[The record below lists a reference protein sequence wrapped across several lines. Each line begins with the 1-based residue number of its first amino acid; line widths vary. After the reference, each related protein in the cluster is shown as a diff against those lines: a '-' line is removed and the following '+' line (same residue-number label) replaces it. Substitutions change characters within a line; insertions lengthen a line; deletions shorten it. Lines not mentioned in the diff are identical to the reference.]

1 MTAAF
6 RPMPRSL
13 ADLVGG
19 AAHAALLAELHTW
32 PKPGLVSHI
41 DTGSHDDMDMQILAA
56 SAASILPFFAQLALA
71 GAAGSAMG
79 ALREIGMAAESAMM
93 EATGGVNAHR
103 GAIFGLGLLCAAA
116 GAAWS
121 SAAGRSWRAAD
132 LCGAVRRRWGKSIM
146 SGPIPEQSHGAAALR
161 RFGAGGARMQAACGF
176 PQILAVGL
184 PALRQARLLAPGDE
198 EAARVHGFFA
208 LLATIQDT
216 NLLHRGGAEGLRFA
230 QQSAAGFL
238 EKGGVAQVGWRDA
251 AASVHR
257 DFIAR
262 RLSPGGCADLLAISL
277 FLDALETI
285 R

>member
-6 RPMPRSL
+6 RPMPRSA
-13 ADLVGG
+13 ADLVSG

-41 DTGSHDDMDMQILAA
+41 DTGSHTDMDMHTLAA
-56 SAASILPFFAQLALA
+56 SAASIRPFFAHLALA

-79 ALREIGMAAESAMM
+79 ALREIGKAAESAML
-93 EATGGVNAHR
+93 ESTGGVNAHR

-116 GAAWS
+116 GATWS
-121 SAAGRSWRAAD
+121 TAEDRPWRAAD
-132 LCGAVRRRWGKSIM
+132 LCDTVRRRWGDSIM
-146 SGPIPEQSHGAAALR
+146 SGPIPRRSHGAAAWR
-161 RFGAGGARMQAACGF
+161 RFGAGGARAQAACGF
-176 PQILAVGL
+176 PQILAVAL
-184 PALRQARLLAPGDE
+184 PALRLGRLIAPADE

-208 LLATIQDT
+208 LLATIEDT
-216 NLLHRGGAEGLRFA
+216 NLLHRGGAEGLSFA
-230 QQSAAGFL
+230 QKSAAGFL

-251 AASVHR
+251 AAAVHR
-257 DFIAR
+257 DFIER